1 MLGQRIVTAVVLLAL
16 LIPALWSD
24 ASWPFPVLTL
34 AFVAAAGWEWARLNG
49 AAGSGAI
56 GWAAAVALTGLL
68 AWWAASSGMDLHG
81 VVILAALAWLFGGPW
96 ALRAGVDGWARTPAS
111 ARRVL
116 GLGVVSAAW
125 VALVEARV
133 QGLAFVLS
141 VFCTVW
147 VADIA
152 AYAGGRAFGRR
163 KLAPRISPGKSWEG
177 ALSGVLAVWALAGGW
192 MALQASWPALGP
204 SLFSALHE
212 RFGPGPGLVL
222 LTGLVGMSIVGDL
235 FESLLKRAAHVKDSS
250 ALLPGHGGVLDRI
263 DALLPVFPLALALTW
278 R

>member
-1 MLGQRIVTAVVLLAL
+1 MLGQRIVTAIVLLAL

-24 ASWPFPVLTL
+24 AAWPFPMLTL
-34 AFVAAAGWEWARLNG
+34 AFLAAAGWEWARLNG
-49 AAGSGAI
+49 TAGPPAAA
-56 GWAAAVALTGLL
+56 WAAAVVLAGLL
-68 AWWAASSGMDLHG
+68 AWWAMQTGTSLHG
-81 VVILAALAWLFGGPW
+81 LVVLAALAWLFGGPW
-96 ALRAGVDGWARTPAS
+96 ALRAGIDGWSRAPAS

-116 GLGVVSAAW
+116 GLGVVIAAW

-133 QGLAFVLS
+133 QGLGFVLS

-177 ALSGVLAVWALAGGW
+177 AVCGVLAVWLLAWGW
-192 MALQASWPALGP
+192 WALQSSWPALGP
-204 SLFSALHE
+204 SLFSALNE
-212 RFGPGPGLVL
+212 RFGPGPAILL
-222 LTGLVGMSIVGDL
+222 LTGLVAMSVVGDL

-250 ALLPGHGGVLDRI
+250 RLLPGHGGVLDRI

>member
-1 MLGQRIVTAVVLLAL
+1 MLGQRIVTAVALLAL
-16 LIPALWSD
+16 LIPALWSE
-24 ASWPFPVLTL
+24 AAWPFPTLTL
-34 AFVAAAGWEWARLNG
+34 AFLAAAGWEWARLNG
-49 AAGSGAI
+49 AAGL
-56 GWAAAVALTGLL
+56 AAVTWTAAVVLAGLL
-68 AWWAASSGMDLHG
+68 AWWAALAGMNLHG
-81 VVILAALAWLFGGPW
+81 LVVLAALAWLFCGPW
-96 ALRAGVDGWARTPAS
+96 ALRAGVDGWARTPAPL
-111 ARRVL
+111 RRVL
-116 GLGVVSAAW
+116 GLCVVIAAW

-133 QGLAFVLS
+133 QGLGFVLS

-152 AYAGGRAFGRR
+152 AYAGGRTFGRR

-177 ALSGVLAVWALAGGW
+177 AVCGVFAVWLLAWGW
-192 MALQASWPALGP
+192 WTLQSSWPVLGP

-212 RFGPGPGLVL
+212 RFGPGPGIVL
-222 LTGLVGMSIVGDL
+222 LTGLVAMSIVGDL

-250 ALLPGHGGVLDRI
+250 GLLPGHGGVLDRI